1 MITLS
6 LSEKAISSEKNGEN
20 SITIDPYTVT
30 QHMFKLYPLE
40 RTAPAD
46 PSVTDKEKKTRNK
59 KSIVPPPG
67 KMHTDRQGH
76 LLHINDGANAPWKK

>member
-6 LSEKAISSEKNGEN
+6 LSEKAISSEKKRWEQHHNRPIYRDTTHVQIISPWTN
-20 SITIDPYTVT
+20 SAGWPKRDW
-30 QHMFKLYPLE
+30 Q
-40 RTAPAD
+40 R
-46 PSVTDKEKKTRNK
+46 KKTRNK